1 MATRLGDLHRTGPSD
16 HGKPYHEMDPVA
28 KAISHQ
34 PGPTEGPGEATGRH
48 WQNETPILAEY
59 EDPSRE
65 ELEAMRARIQEEAD
79 ERDEM
84 ESALAEVAR
93 KFDQGKP
100 PLTTID
106 PAFLLDLA
114 TVLQFGD
121 NKYGRLNWQGLSVER
136 LMDAHQ
142 RHTLAFLGGEEL
154 DPETGKPHLIHAA
167 SCLMMVNWIMKNR
180 REQDDRRFKPSS
192 G

>member
-1 MATRLGDLHRTGPSD
+1 MGTRLGDQHRKTPSD

-28 KAISHQ
+28 QAISHQ
-34 PGPTEGPGEATGRH
+34 PMPTEAP
-48 WQNETPILAEY
+48 
-59 EDPSRE
+59 
-65 ELEAMRARIQEEAD
+65 EEAK
-79 ERDEM
+79 EHWRHQEPIVSDEM
-84 ESALAEVAR
+84 ASDVAEVSR

-106 PAFLLDLA
+106 PQFLLDMA
-114 TVLQFGD
+114 HVLQFGD

-142 RHTLAFLGGEEL
+142 RHTLAFLAGEEL
-154 DPETGKPHLIHAA
+154 DPETGKPHLIHAS